1 LVAALP
7 LRGAGSAIPQPGG
20 EQPGKIGFPGVVL
33 PNCRRP
39 LLPTLFF
46 CCTFAHAQT
55 IAFELHTRPDSPIAL
70 VGYTPGIIRIE
81 GDRRQFLTVQNQS
94 DRATSALVFQQAMGS
109 GSKTEIVALE
119 RVSIAIRPREKKRLS
134 VSVQN
139 VWDRIRGAA
148 KPSETTGRP
157 LLSIVAVE
165 FLDGSS
171 WNAP

>member
-1 LVAALP
+1 
-7 LRGAGSAIPQPGG
+7 
-20 EQPGKIGFPGVVL
+20 
-33 PNCRRP
+33 
-39 LLPTLFF
+39 
-46 CCTFAHAQT
+46 
-55 IAFELHTRPDSPIAL
+55 
-70 VGYTPGIIRIE
+70 
-81 GDRRQFLTVQNQS
+81 
-94 DRATSALVFQQAMGS
+94 MGS

-139 VWDRIRGAA
+139 VWDRIRAAA